1 MCDASLRGMG
11 KGYGNL
17 KLEYIT
23 ESKNLWVLT
32 DLINR
37 YDKLLIMPQNIYT
50 LITASYKISDNYA
63 LQGKKLNVPILK
75 FIKICSNIK
84 SRYKDNYSDI
94 FFNKK

>member
-1 MCDASLRGMG
+1 
-11 KGYGNL
+11 
-17 KLEYIT
+17 
-23 ESKNLWVLT
+23 
-32 DLINR
+32 
-37 YDKLLIMPQNIYT
+37 MPQNIYT